1 MNPFTAIGDAIS
13 GIVQCVS
20 DVTTAVFSSLSGL
33 VNGLEYVDTTIVNM
47 KNLDIEAV
55 QGGASLPVVQAVAA
69 VKYLMPTDL
78 FYFLYLFILIGIC
91 LSIYKIVA
99 YMLTVLFNKIIPDSG
114 GFSASSILS
123 GFANKFRW

>member
-1 MNPFTAIGDAIS
+1 MNPFTAIGDAVS
-13 GIVQCVS
+13 GIIQGVN
-20 DVTTAVFSSLSGL
+20 DITNAVFSALSGL

-47 KNLDIEAV
+47 KNLDV
-55 QGGASLPVVQAVAA
+55 TVSSGSSTMPVVQAVAT

-78 FYFLYLFILIGIC
+78 FYFLYLFILIGIT

-114 GFSASSILS
+114 GFNFSSILS
-123 GFANKFRW
+123 GFSNKFRW